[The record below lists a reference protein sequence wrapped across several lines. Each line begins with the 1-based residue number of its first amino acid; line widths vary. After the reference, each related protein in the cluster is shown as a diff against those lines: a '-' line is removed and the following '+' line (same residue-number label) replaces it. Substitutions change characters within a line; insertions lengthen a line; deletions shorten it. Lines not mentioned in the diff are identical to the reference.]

1 MIFLKFLN
9 RLWLFYNSIAGLL
22 LYLPTAATFSPDMAS
37 VDYKTFYH
45 KIIFLSCLQRD
56 LKKATNLTF
65 LNILGH
71 LATPQFIGLV
81 SDS

>member
-1 MIFLKFLN
+1 
-9 RLWLFYNSIAGLL
+9 
-22 LYLPTAATFSPDMAS
+22 MAS

-56 LKKATNLTF
+56 QKKATNLTF